1 MSATLDHL
9 VVNTR
14 FATDEA
20 AELFAALGFTLT
32 PRGHHSL
39 GSINHLIVFA
49 EGYLELIGLPL
60 GTDKLRQEI
69 LDSPVGIDGLVLA
82 SDDPELT
89 HAELTRQ
96 GFAVQP
102 VQHFSRP
109 LLIDG
114 TEQQARFAT
123 VRLEPGQFPA
133 GRVYYCRHLTPQYV
147 WRPEWIAHDNGVI
160 ALTRLTIVSA
170 TPEQTRRDY
179 ARLGRFDGGFTLDI
193 VTQAQ
198 LIARFGNLAN
208 PSEVHAPAR
217 SERFAAITLRGA
229 DPALVAERA
238 SALRL
243 PHRADQSRAVVALP
257 QFSTLLEFVQ

>member
-14 FATDEA
+14 FATDDA
-20 AELFAALGFTLT
+20 AATFAALGFTLT

-49 EGYLELIGLPL
+49 EAYLELIGLPL

-69 LDSPVGIDGLVLA
+69 LDSPVGIDGLVLG

-89 HAELTRQ
+89 HGKLTQQ

-102 VQHFSRP
+102 VQRFSRP

-114 TEQQARFAT
+114 VEQQARFAT
-123 VRLEPGQFPA
+123 VRLEPGQLAA
-133 GRVYYCRHLTPQYV
+133 GRVYFCQHLTPQFV
-147 WRPEWIAHDNGVI
+147 WRPEWISHDNGVT

-170 TPEQTRRDY
+170 TPEQARRDY
-179 ARLGRFDGGFTLDI
+179 ARLGRFAGDFSLDI

-208 PSEVHAPAR
+208 HGEVHAQAR
-217 SERFAAITLRGA
+217 AERFAAITLRGA
-229 DPALVAERA
+229 DPALIAARA
-238 SALRL
+238 AALGL
-243 PHRADQSRAVVALP
+243 PHIAKSDRVMVSLP
-257 QFSTLLEFVQ
+257 QFAALLEFVR